1 MADAAELRRDDELR
15 DFGVD
20 PGRHPPSREKFAA
33 LAAWALGVIG
43 FVGLGVFALD
53 DWRKVL
59 SVNSVAVSLLGEG
72 LAIRGERL
80 VALDR
85 TSDGQLTAL
94 IGLAAAA
101 DARAGVLG
109 SVAIR
114 RPSKLPLV
122 ARTMWIEATIQ
133 PAFDGATRLLIVSD
147 PELRAAP
154 PADLVYQLFEL
165 TPMELQVAIAIARGN
180 KLAGIAAD
188 EGIKVGTV
196 RSHLKS
202 VFAKTNTRSQAELAA
217 LLARLAV

>member
-1 MADAAELRRDDELR
+1 MADAAQLRCDDQLQS
-15 DFGVD
+15 FGVER
-20 PGRHPPSREKFAA
+20 GRHPPPREKFAA

-59 SVNSVAVSLLGEG
+59 SVNSVALSLLGEG

-109 SVAIR
+109 SV
-114 RPSKLPLV
+114 
-122 ARTMWIEATIQ
+122 
-133 PAFDGATRLLIVSD
+133 
-147 PELRAAP
+147 
-154 PADLVYQLFEL
+154 
-165 TPMELQVAIAIARGN
+165 
-180 KLAGIAAD
+180 
-188 EGIKVGTV
+188 
-196 RSHLKS
+196 
-202 VFAKTNTRSQAELAA
+202 
-217 LLARLAV
+217 